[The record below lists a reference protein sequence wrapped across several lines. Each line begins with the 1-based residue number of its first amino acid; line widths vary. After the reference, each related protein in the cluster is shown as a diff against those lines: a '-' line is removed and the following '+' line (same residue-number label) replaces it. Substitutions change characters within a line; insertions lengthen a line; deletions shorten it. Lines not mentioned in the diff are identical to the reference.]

1 MGTLKLILGF
11 GAMAAVVLFGIA
23 FIPPYFANYQFE
35 DSLKNEAMAA
45 TYTSRT
51 EDDIKTVV
59 LKKAKDLEIPLNDK
73 QVKVVRTGT
82 LGTGSLTITADYTV
96 PVSVPG
102 YATDLEFHASSTNK
116 GLF

>member
-1 MGTLKLILGF
+1 MGTIKLILGF

-35 DSLKNEAMAA
+35 DSLKNEAMSA

-59 LKKAKDLEIPLNDK
+59 LKKAKELDIPLTEK
-73 QVKVVRTGT
+73 QVVVNRTGSNGAGT
-82 LGTGSLTITADYTV
+82 LSISADYSV
-96 PVSVPG
+96 DVSVPG
-102 YATDLEFHASSTNK
+102 YQTTLEFHPSSTNK
-116 GLF
+116 GVF

>member
-1 MGTLKLILGF
+1 MVTIKLILGF
-11 GAMAAVVLFGIA
+11 GAMAAAVVLGIA
-23 FIPPYFANYQFE
+23 FVPPYFSNYQFE
-35 DSLKNEAMAA
+35 DSLKNEAMTA

-59 LKKAKDLEIPLNDK
+59 IKKARDLDIPLTEK

-102 YATDLEFHASSTNK
+102 YETVLDFHASSTNK

>member
-1 MGTLKLILGF
+1 MILGLWRD
-11 GAMAAVVLFGIA
+11 GGRRPMLGSR

-59 LKKAKDLEIPLNDK
+59 LKKAKDLEIPLDDK